1 MCGFFPELTPRG
13 SGVFLNLDKMA
24 LKELEEK
31 EKEKENKINS
41 NDKINSYDSPKPKK
55 KKKKVLY
62 IDEDSGDLFI
72 WDGSA
77 YLSL

>member
-1 MCGFFPELTPRG
+1 MCGITPELTPRG

-24 LKELEEK
+24 LKELEERVQAL
-31 EKEKENKINS
+31 E
-41 NDKINSYDSPKPKK
+41 DKICCNVKFYSSDSPKPTTG
-55 KKKKVLY
+55 KKKVLY